1 MIIKVFRGPLTKGNY
16 PLVSEPDIK
25 EAYFKENNDKKHY
38 FLGKVLRR
46 NITRR
51 KFCRS
56 RANRLFYFDLE
67 PNCPPNMR

>member
-38 FLGKVLRR
+38 FLG
-46 NITRR
+46 
-51 KFCRS
+51 
-56 RANRLFYFDLE
+56 
-67 PNCPPNMR
+67 